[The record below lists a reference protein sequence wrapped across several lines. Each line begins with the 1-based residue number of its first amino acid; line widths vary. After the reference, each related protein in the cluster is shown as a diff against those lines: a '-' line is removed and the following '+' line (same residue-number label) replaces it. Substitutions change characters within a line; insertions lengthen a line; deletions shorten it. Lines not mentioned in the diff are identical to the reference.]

1 MRSNNNTSHTRS
13 TPTVACWILRT
24 NSTSDLLR
32 SQAIEE
38 SWGKYCNTIEFIDKQ
53 TPGIKADWFEVYED
67 IAAKSY
73 RAWNFMYSK
82 YLQPDLQQAP
92 LVDFI
97 LKADV
102 DSYIIGPNMLEYLVR
117 FDPDE
122 PYYIGKNFVDLNGK
136 HFVAG
141 TAIILSREALRTLA
155 HASSPNCS
163 FEKFREH
170 KQAEDLA
177 LAMCLQ
183 DVDIRPHDARDSSG
197 AERFMVFAPDIMRL
211 GGADGKL
218 PSWYY
223 KFSLNKLVGKGC
235 CSEKAIA
242 FHYTTTEQLQ
252 TQVLVLR
259 DAQWFWTN
267 KT

>member
-1 MRSNNNTSHTRS
+1 MFIAICKRCLDEILVCPKRRHTEDNFTARTIVSSRRPCVVFSSVCWRSGPCTAILAILLRRS

-32 SQAIEE
+32 SQAIED
-38 SWGKYCNTIEFIDKQ
+38 SWGKYCNTVDFIDKQ

-73 RAWNFMYSK
+73 RAWNFMYRK
-82 YLQPDLQQAP
+82 YLRPELQQAP

-117 FDPDE
+117 FDPDK

-141 TAIILSREALRTLA
+141 TAIILSREALRTWHAQA
-155 HASSPNCS
+155 HQIAHLIS
-163 FEKFREH
+163 FENT
-170 KQAEDLA
+170 
-177 LAMCLQ
+177 
-183 DVDIRPHDARDSSG
+183 S
-197 AERFMVFAPDIMRL
+197 RL
-211 GGADGKL
+211 K
-218 PSWYY
+218 
-223 KFSLNKLVGKGC
+223 
-235 CSEKAIA
+235 I
-242 FHYTTTEQLQ
+242 
-252 TQVLVLR
+252 
-259 DAQWFWTN
+259 
-267 KT
+267 